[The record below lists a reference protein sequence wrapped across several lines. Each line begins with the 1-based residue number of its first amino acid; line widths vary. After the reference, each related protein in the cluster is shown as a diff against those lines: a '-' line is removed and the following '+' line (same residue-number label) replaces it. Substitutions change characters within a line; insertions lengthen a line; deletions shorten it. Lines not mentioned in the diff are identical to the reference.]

1 MPTSK
6 SNQALHIK
14 IIHHPHT
21 NISDPTIIALESDAD
36 GQLPE
41 EPPSESSGLHLPKST
56 AESLPWA
63 PFRNLQDFEYTEI
76 AVRSRLSKAN
86 IDAQLQGMHNGWAIG
101 SRITLRNHKDMERVL
116 MAARAYVV
124 QFQEGTVSAEYDEQT
139 FTFKF
144 PYRDPWEVYQSWIT
158 DPTLSQEI
166 NWYPVR
172 KYLCEEGKDVAIY
185 DDINTGTLWWE
196 IQDTLPNVHGL
207 PHCFLPAIFWLDK
220 GMITK
225 RVRKHPM
232 LLRPA
237 FLPRAIRNGSGNG
250 GGILVGYMPVI
261 RDPSDP
267 SDRNSAGKIAFACF
281 KREVY
286 HKVLAVVFGSL
297 RSRGR
302 CGEAMKCGDQVQ
314 RVIYPGIPIASVD
327 SEESWALTSTRAGL
341 ADYPCPKCLVHNCS
355 QHNLASVFEPRTV
368 EGMMQAY
375 HDAMECQTKSGSERI
390 LQQNGLHKNVNFFWS
405 LPHSD
410 PYRAISYDKLHAD
423 DLGKFGK
430 HLWRLLL
437 SILEDLNVKGQL
449 TINMR
454 GVDRWSNLKHFLNVT
469 TIEYADGT
477 AFFDILR
484 CLLPCIVQLLPKN
497 SVLVNCLHAYAQIRT
512 MIQMRCMTEDRIQ
525 RLQGYIKTYMDYCS
539 RVSTQYE
546 KNFDFLKQHLT
557 THIIPDIRQKGTLDN
572 YDTRVGEGFH
582 QEVQEAYKQTNC
594 KNTEPQMA
602 RIDENLEAV
611 ARIHM
616 LIDNASQHESTLA
629 KMIGSDEVQSGL
641 NATQT
646 HSALARSNKHWILGS
661 PAAGI
666 TDAKGL
672 ADELVARG
680 FVNEATEF
688 QNTLFNF
695 LRKNISPDCVE
706 DSHLEVRVFQCLYL
720 TYQSLEDWK
729 EGRDILRCNPDFHS
743 HARYDCA
750 LVNTDSKMLSPV
762 RLRMLVRCMTSRGPV
777 DIALVHS
784 YKRTQW
790 KPKTVWEGMH
800 VFEQVQRYDLVM
812 IRYLVRGVHMV
823 KAFGTKDGREYL
835 NDTIDGDMFLRAGN

>member
-1 MPTSK
+1 M
-6 SNQALHIK
+6 HIK
-14 IIHHPHT
+14 ITHHPHT
-21 NISDPTIIALESDAD
+21 NIPEPTIIALESDAD
-36 GQLPE
+36 SQLPE
-41 EPPSESSGLHLPKST
+41 ELPLGSPGLHLPKFT
-56 AESLPWA
+56 TESLPWA

-76 AVRSRLSKAN
+76 AVRR
-86 IDAQLQGMHNGWAIG
+86 MHNGWAIG
-101 SRITLRNHKDMERVL
+101 SRITLRNHKDMEQVL

-124 QFQEGTVSAEYDEQT
+124 QEGTVSAEYNGQT

-172 KYLCEEGKDVAIY
+172 KYLCEDGKEVAIY
-185 DDINTGTLWWE
+185 DDINTGTLWWD

-207 PHCFLPAIFWLDK
+207 LHCFLPAIFWLDK

-225 RVRKHPM
+225 RIH
-232 LLRPA
+232 
-237 FLPRAIRNGSGNG
+237 
-250 GGILVGYMPVI
+250 
-261 RDPSDP
+261 DPSDP
-267 SDRNSAGKIAFACF
+267 SDRNSADKIAFACF

-286 HKVLAVVFGSL
+286 HKVLSVVFGSL

-302 CGEAMKCGDQVQ
+302 CGEAMKCGDQIQ
-314 RVIYPGIPIASVD
+314 WVIYPGIPIVSVD

-341 ADYPCPKCLVHNCS
+341 ADYLCPKCFVHNCS
-355 QHNLASVFEPRTV
+355 QHDLASVFEPRTI
-368 EGMMQAY
+368 EGMMQGY
-375 HDAMECQTKSGSERI
+375 HDAIECQTKSGLE
-390 LQQNGLHKNVNFFWS
+390 LHRTFNFFWS

-410 PYRAISYDKLHAD
+410 PYLAISYDKLHAD

-454 GVDRWSNLKHFLNVT
+454 GVDRWLNLKHFLNVT

-477 AFFDILR
+477 AYFDILR
-484 CLLPCIVQLLPKN
+484 
-497 SVLVNCLHAYAQIRT
+497 H
-512 MIQMRCMTEDRIQ
+512 
-525 RLQGYIKTYMDYCS
+525 
-539 RVSTQYE
+539 VSTQYN

-572 YDTRVGEGFH
+572 YETHVGEGFH

-594 KNTEPQMA
+594 KDTEPQMA

-629 KMIGSDEVQSGL
+629 KTTRSDKVQSSS
-641 NATQT
+641 NATQIRGT
-646 HSALARSNKHWILGS
+646 LARSNEHWILGS

-672 ADELVARG
+672 ADELV
-680 FVNEATEF
+680 
-688 QNTLFNF
+688 Q
-695 LRKNISPDCVE
+695 
-706 DSHLEVRVFQCLYL
+706 VFQCLYL

-750 LVNTDSKMLSPV
+750 LINTDSGMLSP
-762 RLRMLVRCMTSRGPV
+762 RTS
-777 DIALVHS
+777 
-784 YKRTQW
+784 W
-790 KPKTVWEGMH
+790 KPKTVWEGMR
-800 VFEQVQRYDLVM
+800 VFERAQKCDLVM
-812 IRYLVRGVHMV
+812 MRYLVRGVHMV
-823 KAFGTKDGREYL
+823 KVFGTKDGREYL